1 MTKRERSRV
10 TGLADRGDGR
20 MADTFG
26 ARRVRRVRSAGLAAA
41 ALSMLALSC
50 SSSDSGVMSG
60 TGVSQGSIDSFGS
73 IFVNGIEW
81 NVSSATI
88 ELDGVQAASSDLRV
102 GMVVRVEGD
111 FSDDGLSGD
120 AERVEFDD
128 SIEGPIESDPVETM
142 AGVEKTFVV
151 LGTTVI
157 MRVGDTI
164 FDDGASFAG
173 LREDDVVEVSGFVDS
188 AGAIQATRIE
198 LGGAFPVDD
207 DVELR
212 GRVANLVKNPD
223 DSGLFD
229 LGTVVVRYTATT
241 RFSDVTRGALATG
254 DLVEIDGTLR
264 ASGSEVDATKVEL
277 ESTGFGSGDRD
288 EAKVE
293 GIIVLCSESPDYC
306 VGGVAIDDGSAVFEP
321 PGFLPAPGDRVE
333 VEGSLVA
340 GVLVATKVESEDEDD
355 LARDVRIDAAVT
367 SVDTTAR
374 TLVILGVT
382 ISADG
387 HTRLEDKSD
396 LDDENLSFAELLP
409 GQYLEVEA
417 TSTGTSTARA
427 LSIERDDA
435 SAGDD
440 DVRLEGPVTAL
451 DPDAPALSI
460 LGQPI
465 PLDAGTEFRDGDGQ
479 TRTEEEF
486 FRDPGDVALG
496 DTVRARDQ
504 DATDLS
510 TLTES
515 DDVQIQTGDDDDDD
529 DEDDDD

>member
-1 MTKRERSRV
+1 MTKRERRGV
-10 TGLADRGDGR
+10 AALCDRGDGMIAAAFR
-20 MADTFG
+20 AHGLRGMRG
-26 ARRVRRVRSAGLAAA
+26 AALAAL
-41 ALSMLALSC
+41 ALSALSC
-50 SSSDSGVMSG
+50 SSSDSGGMSG
-60 TGVSQGSIDSFGS
+60 TGIGQGSIDSFGS
-73 IFVNGIEW
+73 IFVNGVEW
-81 NVSSATI
+81 DVSSATI
-88 ELDGVQAASSDLRV
+88 ELDGVRADSADLRV

-111 FSDDGLSGD
+111 FSDDGLSGNAD
-120 AERVEFDD
+120 RVEFDD
-128 SIEGPIESDPVETM
+128 SIEGPIENDPVETV
-142 AGVEKTFVV
+142 AGVEKTFSV
-151 LGTTVI
+151 LGSTVI
-157 MRVGDTI
+157 MRVGETV

-173 LREDDVVEVSGFVDS
+173 LRQDDVVEVSGFVDS
-188 AGAIQATRIE
+188 TGAIRATRIE
-198 LGGAFPVDD
+198 LSGAFPVDD

-223 DSGLFD
+223 DSGIFD

-241 RFSDVTRGALATG
+241 RFSDVSRGSLAAG

-264 ASGSEVDATKVEL
+264 PSGNEVDATKVER

-293 GIIVLCSESPDYC
+293 GIVVLCSESPDYC
-306 VGGVAIDDGSAVFEP
+306 VGGVPIDDGAAVFEP

-340 GVLVATKVESEDEDD
+340 GLLVAAKVESEDEDED
-355 LARDVRIDAAVT
+355 ARDVRIDAVVT
-367 SVDTTAR
+367 SVDTAAR

-387 HTRLEDKSD
+387 HTRLEDHSD
-396 LDDENLSFAELLP
+396 LDDENLSFAELVP

-417 TSTGTSTARA
+417 VSTGINTARA

-435 SAGDD
+435 SPGDD

-451 DPDAPALSI
+451 DPNAPALSI

-465 PLDAGTEFRDGDGQ
+465 PLDAGTEFRDGAGQ

-486 FRDPGDVALG
+486 FRNPGDVALG

-510 TLTES
+510 TLAES
-515 DDVQIQTGDDDDDD
+515 DEVQIQSG
-529 DEDDDD
+529 DEDDDG